1 MVTESGFPASHVEQL
16 ISFVLLGLVVGGRKG
31 RTEMHRSKS
40 FQERVYLVRLQLI
53 ERVPFHGREDLD
65 SAATI
70 DVGVVKPGR
79 EHDHIMI

>member
-31 RTEMHRSKS
+31 RTEMHRTKS
-40 FQERVYLVRLQLI
+40 IQEGVYLLRLQLI
-53 ERVPFHGREDLD
+53 EAVPIHGMEDLD
-65 SAATI
+65 SADNI